1 MCVCW
6 PEQNGLTALHLAS
19 KEGHIGVIDELVRR
33 GASVD
38 ASTKVRCEP
47 ACAVA
52 VTIVTS
58 PPVGVRSIAMS
69 MSVCL
74 SVCLFARISKSIY
87 VQTSRSCLYV
97 LAVAVV

>member
-38 ASTKVRCEP
+38 ASTKVRCKP
-47 ACAVA
+47 AYAVA

-74 SVCLFARISKSIY
+74 SVCSLAYLKVFTSK
-87 VQTSRSCLYV
+87 LHE
-97 LAVAVV
+97 VVCTC